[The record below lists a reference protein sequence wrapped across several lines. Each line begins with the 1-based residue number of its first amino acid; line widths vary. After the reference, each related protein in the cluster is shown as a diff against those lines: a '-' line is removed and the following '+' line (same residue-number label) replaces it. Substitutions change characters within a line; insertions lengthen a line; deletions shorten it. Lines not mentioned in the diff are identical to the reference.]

1 DIIPLFIEGGITGI
15 YPIEVSCG
23 MDLVKVRKSFPHLQI
38 MGGIPKGEL
47 KYGRDRIDRALKPV
61 EEIIKEGGY
70 IPFVDHLVPPD
81 VSFENFVYY
90 RNKLNQII
98 DSIG

>member
-1 DIIPLFIEGGITGI
+1 
-15 YPIEVSCG
+15 

-70 IPFVDHLVPPD
+70 IPFAVSYTHLDVYKRQILVLWRLLKPP
-81 VSFENFVYY
+81 F
-90 RNKLNQII
+90 
-98 DSIG
+98 